1 MNDETSVDM
10 AELRPLG
17 GSAALDELRKRGRMP
32 YAELKALAE
41 SMCGGSESRAR
52 RTLDVLEARGAF
64 VRDGDMAVDE
74 LAGLYADVLGA
85 IGGRTL
91 DSVAVARD
99 VGARDS
105 LVRAVL
111 EDLERRGDAVELR
124 RRNGRFLWRAS
135 EAGCPYSRSGV
146 TPTLACSDEAVR
158 ILTERS
164 MTCSEVAE
172 ALGLPDHVTKGVLT
186 NLKRDGL
193 VLCMSARS
201 GAGAMWYVG
210 PVAEED
216 AFRRVSEQRG
226 MEPPAKAP
234 SSKASPVDG
243 RNRDYMTYAP
253 LRDLAVQALR
263 ERGPMDE
270 RGIMEAIG
278 RTKPIGKMLRRMRDE
293 GCIEPVLV
301 GGSWIWAA
309 SARGGRSTPPPRS
322 SPSSSTS
329 RDTRA
334 PGSWARTRWRTAAG
348 AGRSSPRW

>member
-1 MNDETSVDM
+1 MNDETFVDM
-10 AELRPLG
+10 AEMRPLG
-17 GSAALDELRKRGRMP
+17 GSAALGELRKRGRMP

-41 SMCGGSESRAR
+41 WMCGGSESRAR

-64 VRDGDMAVDE
+64 VRDGDYAVDE
-74 LAGLYADVLGA
+74 LSGLYSDVLRE
-85 IGGRTL
+85 IGESTL
-91 DSVAVARD
+91 DSKAVAKA
-99 VGARDS
+99 VGARDGI
-105 LVRAVL
+105 VRSVL
-111 EDLERRGDAVELR
+111 EDLEGRGDAVKLR
-124 RRNGRFLWRAS
+124 RRNSRFLWRAAES
-135 EAGCPYSRSGV
+135 GCPYSRSGV
-146 TPTLACSDEAVR
+146 TPTMACSDEAVR
-158 ILTERS
+158 ILAERS
-164 MTCSEVAE
+164 MTCAEAAE
-172 ALGLPDHVTKGVLT
+172 ALGLPEHVAKGVLT

-193 VLCMSARS
+193 VFCMSARS

-226 MEPPAKAP
+226 VEPPARAP
-234 SSKASPVDG
+234 SSRASPVEG

-329 RDTRA
+329 RGTPARRCS
-334 PGSWARTRWRTAAG
+334 GRTRWRTAAG